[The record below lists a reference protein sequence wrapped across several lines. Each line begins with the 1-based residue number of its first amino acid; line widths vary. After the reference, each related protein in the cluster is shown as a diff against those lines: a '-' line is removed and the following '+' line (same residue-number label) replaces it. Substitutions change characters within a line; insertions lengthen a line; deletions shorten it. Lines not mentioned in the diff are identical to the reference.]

1 MFLKDNE
8 QENVEVNKLKAVIK
22 YKDGKKEEF
31 KVQSTIEVWTEGC
44 SNREFLE
51 FPGSKS
57 EKKFYY
63 LDECEIALKA
73 E

>member
-1 MFLKDNE
+1 M
-8 QENVEVNKLKAVIK
+8 KAIVK

-31 KVQSTIEVWTEGC
+31 EVQSTIEVWVEGG
-44 SNREFLE
+44 SKKEFLE

-57 EKKFYY
+57 EKRFYY
-63 LDECEIALKA
+63 LDECDIALKA

>member
-1 MFLKDNE
+1 ME
-8 QENVEVNKLKAVIK
+8 ENKLKAVIK
-22 YKDGKKEEF
+22 YKDEKKEEF
-31 KVQSTIEVWTEGC
+31 KVRSTIEVWTEGC

-63 LDECEIALKA
+63 LDECDITLK
-73 E
+73 EE

>member
-1 MFLKDNE
+1 ME
-8 QENVEVNKLKAVIK
+8 ANKLKAVIK

-31 KVQSTIEVWTEGC
+31 KVQSTIELWINGG
-44 SNREFLE
+44 SNREFLQ

-57 EKKFYY
+57 EKGFYY
-63 LDECEIALKA
+63 IDECNITLKA